1 MKIATKTGDK
11 GTTGLLFGSRVSK
24 ADKHIAAVG
33 DVDELNAALGLIK
46 PALWKF
52 EQGKSWGY
60 YSFLKSIQHN
70 LTLLMGELATE
81 PNNLNSYAEKYSA
94 ITQEHLDELDHEVDK
109 MEKMPELEQRG
120 WVLYGGSDIG
130 SRFDF
135 ASKVCRRA
143 ERTFVVLNEKNIYRP
158 LLSKYLN
165 RLSDFLHLC
174 ARQYD
179 YLENLS

>member
-11 GTTGLLFGSRVSK
+11 GTTGLLFGKRVSK

-33 DVDELNAALGLIK
+33 DVDELNAAIGLIK

-52 EQGKSWGY
+52 EQGKGY

-81 PNNLNSYAEKYSA
+81 AENLESYSTKYSA
-94 ITQEHLDELDHEVDK
+94 LSQEHLDELEAEVEK
-109 MEKMPELEQRG
+109 MENNPELEQKG
-120 WVLYGGSDIG
+120 WVLYGNSEVGSK
-130 SRFDF
+130 FDF

-143 ERTFVVLNEKNIYRP
+143 ERTFVILDDKNVYRP
-158 LLSKYLN
+158 LLLKYLN

-179 YLENLS
+179 FLENLS